1 LTANLLFV
9 IFIPL
14 MLTQSDLQ
22 AIAKLVDQKLDQKL
36 VPIQTKIS
44 EMEQNMATKSDIGRI
59 RGDLITLENR
69 LAKVE
74 SLMVTKADAKA
85 IATVFDL
92 RKAFRGVVRQK
103 DLNAMERRLTKRINL
118 VSDSVD
124 ERVLRIEKHLNL
136 SPVISS

>member
-1 LTANLLFV
+1 
-9 IFIPL
+9 

-103 DLNAMERRLTKRINL
+103 DLNAIERRLTKRINL

>member
-1 LTANLLFV
+1 
-9 IFIPL
+9 

>member
-1 LTANLLFV
+1 
-9 IFIPL
+9 

-44 EMEQNMATKSDIGRI
+44 EMEQNMETKSDIGRI